1 MNLTSWLKAYP
12 DAAAVAP
19 LALLLTLACAVAL
32 VDLFVRD
39 PQRRVSYRLAQ
50 LSLLA
55 VLGLSLAYFD
65 KGFTIYAM
73 QRMIVADPMGHLL
86 GVFAT
91 LAAMVSLAY
100 ARPYAADR
108 DMLKGEL
115 FSLSMFS
122 LLGILVMLE
131 ANNFLIVYLGVELM
145 SLSLYALVAMRRDDI
160 GATEAAMKYF
170 VLGALSSGFLL
181 YGLSMMYGATGS
193 LDIGEVYKAIGTG
206 QINRGVLSL
215 GTVFVVAGLAFKL
228 GAVPFHMWVP
238 DVYQG
243 SPTGVTLMIGAAPK
257 LAAFAIT
264 IRLLVEGMI
273 GLGLEWQQ
281 MIVFLSVA
289 SMVLGNLAAIAQTNL
304 KRMLA
309 YSTIAQIGFMLLGLC
324 PTVVNLN
331 TISAANGYSSS
342 LFYVI
347 TDVLTTLGTFGTILL
362 LSRHGHEADRID
374 DFRGLARR
382 SPWFAGVMAIF
393 MFSLA
398 GIPPTVGFYAK
409 LAVLQALVST
419 NVTGFIWLAV
429 IAVLLSLLGA
439 YYYLRVVKVMYF
451 DEPVDMRPIEAR
463 GDVRALLSAN
473 GAAILLLGILP
484 GGLMALCVRA
494 IVQALST

>member
-181 YGLSMMYGATGS
+181 YGLSMMYGATG
-193 LDIGEVYKAIGTG
+193 
-206 QINRGVLSL
+206 
-215 GTVFVVAGLAFKL
+215 
-228 GAVPFHMWVP
+228 
-238 DVYQG
+238 
-243 SPTGVTLMIGAAPK
+243 
-257 LAAFAIT
+257 
-264 IRLLVEGMI
+264 
-273 GLGLEWQQ
+273 
-281 MIVFLSVA
+281 
-289 SMVLGNLAAIAQTNL
+289 
-304 KRMLA
+304 
-309 YSTIAQIGFMLLGLC
+309 
-324 PTVVNLN
+324 
-331 TISAANGYSSS
+331 
-342 LFYVI
+342 
-347 TDVLTTLGTFGTILL
+347 
-362 LSRHGHEADRID
+362 
-374 DFRGLARR
+374 
-382 SPWFAGVMAIF
+382 
-393 MFSLA
+393 
-398 GIPPTVGFYAK
+398 
-409 LAVLQALVST
+409 
-419 NVTGFIWLAV
+419 
-429 IAVLLSLLGA
+429 
-439 YYYLRVVKVMYF
+439 
-451 DEPVDMRPIEAR
+451 
-463 GDVRALLSAN
+463 
-473 GAAILLLGILP
+473 
-484 GGLMALCVRA
+484 
-494 IVQALST
+494 